1 MVIKMV
7 DVIKLKC
14 TFTSSIKRIAARA
27 SSSQQLMTP
36 ALHAKLIPC
45 FQDHGDHSDSPISSS
60 LLEKKNIFTVVGY
73 FFSQTDMII
82 RAK

>member
-60 LLEKKNIFTVVGY
+60 LLEKKTFLQTWGIF
-73 FFSQTDMII
+73 FHKRI
-82 RAK
+82 